1 MLVSVDH
8 GGMLTRCPRSCSPV
22 VATAVVALAF
32 FTGAFAAEAPAGHT
46 TETYRGHV
54 VFLADAVEKQT
65 GVSVVPEARDRVL
78 ALETAKGELIPLLE
92 DVRARAFRRDE
103 RLRMMEVELV
113 VRRYRTSPLVQVIG
127 VTEVAKDGKYEI
139 DYWCD
144 ICSIAMFEQK
154 DCECC
159 QEPNVLR
166 RRKVD

>member
-1 MLVSVDH
+1 MRPCLPRFAWRTQSAIATLLSLSL
-8 GGMLTRCPRSCSPV
+8 LTCASAEEPSPSY
-22 VATAVVALAF
+22 TA
-32 FTGAFAAEAPAGHT
+32 
-46 TETYRGHV
+46 ETHRGHV
-54 VFLADAVEKQT
+54 IFLADAVEKQT
-65 GVSVVPEARDRVL
+65 GVPVVPEARERVL
-78 ALETAKGELIPLLE
+78 ALETTKGELIPLLE

-103 RLRMMEVELV
+103 RLRKMEVELV
-113 VRRYRTSPLVQVIG
+113 VRRYRGSPLVQVIG
-127 VTEVAKDGKYEI
+127 VAEIAKDGKYEI

>member
-1 MLVSVDH
+1 
-8 GGMLTRCPRSCSPV
+8 MLTRCPLSGSPI
-22 VATAVVALAF
+22 VATAFAVFSLFA
-32 FTGAFAAEAPAGHT
+32 GASAAEGPASFT
-46 TETYRGHV
+46 VETHRGYV

-65 GVSVVPEARDRVL
+65 GVPVVPEARDRVL
-78 ALETAKGELIPLLE
+78 ALQNAKGELIPLLE

-103 RLRMMEVELV
+103 RLRNMEIELV

-127 VTEVAKDGKYEI
+127 VAEIAKDGKYEI

>member
-1 MLVSVDH
+1 MMPASF
-8 GGMLTRCPRSCSPV
+8 RRIAQPF
-22 VATAVVALAF
+22 VALAIALLLAAR
-32 FTGAFAAEAPAGHT
+32 GSAAEPAPTYTA
-46 TETYRGHV
+46 ETHRGRI

-65 GVSVVPEARDRVL
+65 GVPVVPEARDRVL
-78 ALETAKGELIPLLE
+78 ALQTAKGELIPLLE

-103 RLRMMEVELV
+103 RLRKMKIELV
-113 VRRYRTSPLVQVIG
+113 VRRYASSPLVQVIG
-127 VTEVAKDGKYEI
+127 VTEVAQDGKFEI

-166 RRKVD
+166 RRKVE